1 MFASWEQP
9 ELPEDLS
16 FLKDGEIWM
25 ATSSH
30 ENECYISPTNQSE
43 IKDLQSINGLELEK
57 EEK

>member
-1 MFASWEQP
+1 
-9 ELPEDLS
+9 
-16 FLKDGEIWM
+16 M